1 MKLQMFPQMQVLI
14 RNMLCLKEILRPLL
28 TSSKA
33 RMSIYGAPELKA
45 VSNNP
50 VMFFPGNQHSFKKKK
65 PNHIHCWRQITYWGL
80 RNRGSENMIWHV
92 RSKFSVSLLPGEKC
106 PHQLCTLEGMGNGR
120 FYVKKK
126 AFALCPRIPGAIWQS
141 WLHGIGMGAAGLKAL
156 LAIHCQIHF

>member
-50 VMFFPGNQHSFKKKK
+50 VMFFPGNQHSFLKK
-65 PNHIHCWRQITYWGL
+65 IQITFIA
-80 RNRGSENMIWHV
+80 ED
-92 RSKFSVSLLPGEKC
+92 KSLTED
-106 PHQLCTLEGMGNGR
+106 
-120 FYVKKK
+120 
-126 AFALCPRIPGAIWQS
+126 
-141 WLHGIGMGAAGLKAL
+141 
-156 LAIHCQIHF
+156 